1 MKKTAVVVDF
11 GTSKIVTLVAES
23 GNYSRCDIIG
33 VGSAGY
39 DGYMD
44 GEWNVPERL
53 DQALKASL
61 ARAEEQS
68 KRRIRD
74 VYVGVPGAF
83 SRVYVV
89 ETQVQLQGAD
99 PRVTPADVEAIFQKA
114 TETLQPVRGAII
126 HRSPA
131 WFMVDDGK
139 KTMEPVDQKG
149 TTLRA
154 MVCFVVAEQFFLN
167 DVSARLGRLGMTARG
182 FFSTPMGEV
191 MHLLTPEERDR
202 IAVLIDVGY
211 LHTEVMACEG
221 DALIFHKTLP
231 VGGAHITVDLVEG
244 LQAPMDVCEQLKRD
258 YIFSSADSG
267 HEPPAQT
274 VQGRTFTHQEVA
286 DVLEPRVDEL
296 AEMIQECIEHSG
308 IHLTNYS
315 NIYLTGGGLSMMN
328 GGRMYLAVRLEK
340 TVRQAQNRSAKL
352 KLPIYASTLGL
363 ADLVFEAQE
372 APGETQG
379 VTEKVKDFFSQLFA
393 R

>member
-23 GNYSRCDIIG
+23 GNHGRCDILEA
-33 VGSAGY
+33 GSAEY
-39 DGYMD
+39 DGYME

-53 DQALKASL
+53 DSAIKASV
-61 ARAEEQS
+61 ARAEERS
-68 KRRIRD
+68 KHRIRD

-99 PRVTPADVEAIFQKA
+99 PRVTPEDVEAVFKKA
-114 TETLQPVRGAII
+114 TDTLQPVRGAII

-139 KTMEPVDQKG
+139 KVMEPVDLKG

-154 MVCFVVAEQFFLN
+154 MICFVVGDQFFLN
-167 DVSARLGRLGMTARG
+167 DISARMTRLGLTVRG

-191 MHLLTPEERDR
+191 MHLLSPEERDH
-202 IAVLIDVGY
+202 IAVLVDVGY
-211 LHTEVMACEG
+211 LHTEVMASEG
-221 DALIFHKTLP
+221 DALIFHKVLP

-244 LQAPMDVCEQLKRD
+244 LDASMDVCEQLKRD
-258 YIFSSADSG
+258 YIFNNTDNG
-267 HEPPAQT
+267 LEPPAQT

-296 AEMIQECIEHSG
+296 AEMIQECIENSG
-308 IHLTNYS
+308 INLSNYS
-315 NIYLTGGGLSMMN
+315 NIFLTGGGLAMMN
-328 GGRMYLAVRLEK
+328 GGRMYLSARLEK
-340 TVRQAQNRSAKL
+340 PIRQAQNRSTRL
-352 KLPIYASTLGL
+352 KMPTYASTLGL
-363 ADLVFEAQE
+363 VDLVFDALE
-372 APGETQG
+372 APGEQMTLG
-379 VTEKVKDFFSQLFA
+379 EKIKNFFSQMIE